1 MKLNKKE
8 QVKVLLDKYREGTCS
23 ESELKRMVELMDK
36 DKSLYDLLDDALS
49 KDWWEQ
55 AALADNKNTPSHIR
69 RRIIP
74 FGTRYWV
81 VAASVA
87 LLIGVG
93 LTVWSLLNTGTIEYH
108 TNYGERQQ
116 IELPDGSIV
125 ELNANSR
132 LSWNKSWNRTGV
144 RSVDL
149 DGEAYF
155 DVVKMAGKEFQVTA
169 DETLVKVLGTSF
181 NVSNRRG
188 KTEVFLHEG
197 QVKLEIPDQEPL
209 TMVPGE
215 KVAYKGK
222 SSMMTKTKEETL
234 RSAAAWKTGVI
245 SFRKV
250 ALKDI
255 IPELNDIYGI
265 RLVCPNP
272 QLEEKIMD
280 VGVPYMDW
288 DATKTSLEL
297 AMNVAITESDGEYI
311 IELKE

>member
-1 MKLNKKE
+1 
-8 QVKVLLDKYREGTCS
+8 
-23 ESELKRMVELMDK
+23 MDK
-36 DKSLYDLLDDALS
+36 DKSLYDLLDDAVS

-222 SSMMTKTKEETL
+222 SSMITKTKEETL

>member
-23 ESELKRMVELMDK
+23 ESELKRLVELMDK
-36 DKSLYDLLDDALS
+36 DKSLYDLLDDAVS

-222 SSMMTKTKEETL
+222 SSMITKTKEETL

>member
-1 MKLNKKE
+1 M
-8 QVKVLLDKYREGTCS
+8 
-23 ESELKRMVELMDK
+23 
-36 DKSLYDLLDDALS
+36 
-49 KDWWEQ
+49 
-55 AALADNKNTPSHIR
+55 PSHIR

-81 VAASVA
+81 VAASVV

-222 SSMMTKTKEETL
+222 SSMITKTKEETL